1 MADITTVYL
10 PLAFHLTPSRG
21 LTLIKQVVPVHWP
34 TALELRGGGALYNT
48 FFSERPPLPTSI
60 SWACMPLFCPPALCW
75 PRPPEIVPSSKTLP
89 VHEGGARRARVL
101 QRARAPRVSMR
112 AFSNFPCSCCSGAAS
127 IDVEQLWQTQSTA
140 GVPTWSQFL
149 PVRPVLGLERPLPP
163 HPLQPPHQPLLLGLH
178 PPPPPVS
185 DL

>member
-10 PLAFHLTPSRG
+10 PLASHLTPSRG
-21 LTLIKQVVPVHWP
+21 LTLIKQVVPVYWP
-34 TALELRGGGALYNT
+34 TALELRGGGGTLQHLFLRT
-48 FFSERPPLPTSI
+48 PPSRLPSPEL
-60 SWACMPLFCPPALCW
+60 ACRYFARQLSLCW
-75 PRPPEIVPSSKTLP
+75 PRLPEIVPSSKTLP

-140 GVPTWSQFL
+140 GVPT
-149 PVRPVLGLERPLPP
+149 
-163 HPLQPPHQPLLLGLH
+163 
-178 PPPPPVS
+178 
-185 DL
+185 